1 MNLMDPPDRFEG
13 KALTIQLLYASL
25 RSACPHW
32 REQERGELLVSKGET
47 FEMVA
52 SYVGEKALAVQVR
65 LLARPHGRIGAKNG

>member
-1 MNLMDPPDRFEG
+1 MATAHEIAKLDVVAGFPATMNLMDPPERFEG
-13 KALTIQLLYASL
+13 KAETSQLLYASL

-52 SYVGEKALAVQVR
+52 S
-65 LLARPHGRIGAKNG
+65 